1 MPKKKKS
8 SKKKKITPPI
18 LKRIEKKLDS
28 ILRRE
33 REQADSDEDL
43 EEDLEEIKK
52 DLEGSP
58 LKKITVK
65 DFGKA
70 LIGSFIGVTSHFV
83 FLEGAHFA
91 DNLTTARASWLLI
104 VAYVVG
110 LIFIYAA
117 GFKKVK
123 QIRLLS
129 FIPARITLIYI
140 VALSVTF
147 FVLYIYGIT
156 AHSSAILIYK
166 QVAAV
171 SIPAIIGASAA
182 DLIGHE

>member
-8 SKKKKITPPI
+8 KKTKTSTSRI
-18 LKRIEKKLDS
+18 KRIEEKLDKV
-28 ILRRE
+28 LRRE
-33 REQADSDEDL
+33 KQQAKSDEDL

-52 DLEGSP
+52 DLEGNP
-58 LKKITVK
+58 LKKITIK
-65 DFGKA
+65 DFGKS

-91 DNLTTARASWLLI
+91 ESLTTARASWLLI
-104 VAYVVG
+104 VAYLVG
-110 LIFIYAA
+110 LVFIYVA
-117 GFKKVK
+117 GFRKVK

-129 FIPARITLIYI
+129 FIPIRLTLIYV

-156 AHSSAILIYK
+156 AHASTILIYK

-182 DLIGHE
+182 DLIGHD

>member
-1 MPKKKKS
+1 MPKKRKS
-8 SKKKKITPPI
+8 TKKK
-18 LKRIEKKLDS
+18 LSRLQRIEKKLDKV
-28 ILRRE
+28 LRKE
-33 REQADSDEDL
+33 NKQENTDEDI
-43 EEDLEEIKK
+43 EEDIEEIKK
-52 DLEGSP
+52 DLQGSP
-58 LKKITVK
+58 LKKITIK

-91 DNLTTARASWLLI
+91 DNLTAYRATWLLI
-104 VAYVVG
+104 VAYLVG